1 MTFFWS
7 PKLQLWQTKTVNDV
21 FDKFEGK
28 IYGLKVQSL
37 EKDFRVLGITRNAFL
52 NFDLVAEGKRGIGKH
67 HGPPWYDGLIYE
79 TIRGA
84 G

>member
-1 MTFFWS
+1 MTS
-7 PKLQLWQTKTVNDV
+7 SISSKENIRPQ
-21 FDKFEGK
+21 G
-28 IYGLKVQSL
+28 QSL

-84 G
+84 ADLSGDLSK